1 MYLGVEKNR
10 KFRDNFAIGPGK
22 GSPRD
27 NRSFSDG
34 IPKHFSQFFSIALK
48 RYKLEILGVRRNP
61 VDRIANR
68 QLYVGRKHLVSAEKK
83 QVPRVRMSALSKFP
97 IPRRWTFLLLCVRSR
112 GPPNAGIGIK
122 MFLEIPKSGSLPLL
136 YFLYTFILE
145 THQREMGKSNY
156 YIMSISGP
164 YSYNFGFLYFG

>member
-48 RYKLEILGVRRNP
+48 RYKLEIRWKSFEILSIVSPPATLRRTKTLGVRR
-61 VDRIANR
+61 
-68 QLYVGRKHLVSAEKK
+68 KKTSAT
-83 QVPRVRMSALSKFP
+83 SKNE
-97 IPRRWTFLLLCVRSR
+97 RT
-112 GPPNAGIGIK
+112 
-122 MFLEIPKSGSLPLL
+122 
-136 YFLYTFILE
+136 
-145 THQREMGKSNY
+145 
-156 YIMSISGP
+156 
-164 YSYNFGFLYFG
+164 